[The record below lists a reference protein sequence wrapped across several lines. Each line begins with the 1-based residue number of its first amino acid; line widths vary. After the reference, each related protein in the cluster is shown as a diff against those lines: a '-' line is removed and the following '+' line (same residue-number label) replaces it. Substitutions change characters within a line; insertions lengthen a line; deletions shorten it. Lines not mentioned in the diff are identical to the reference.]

1 MKYQVQKNFQ
11 EFFETN
17 DDNKTRQKKLNKLK
31 EKIQNSEYY
40 SNLRE
45 EFSENPKEFKSE
57 STNVVKFFF

>member
-57 STNVVKFFF
+57 STNVVKNFK